1 MNKRRLVLISGRID
15 SGKTFLANRMKEVLL
30 EKENCAVLRYGY
42 GIGVKE
48 VARSCFGWD
57 GKKDE
62 RGRKLLQRV
71 GTEVGRA
78 YDPDI
83 WVEKAYERIMEL
95 IFYMY
100 SKEDLW
106 VIIDDWRF
114 ENEYTYFEE
123 AGDFDEIIKV
133 RVTRPEEKIS
143 DHISECSLP
152 TEDSFYDFRV
162 LMGGT
167 KDKVRQVAGKLINL
181 IEKGSRL

>member
-1 MNKRRLVLISGRID
+1 MNKFRLVLISGRID
-15 SGKTFLANRMKEVLL
+15 AGKTFLADRMKEVLL
-30 EKENCAVLRYGY
+30 EKENCAVLRYGF
-42 GIGVKE
+42 GIGVKK
-48 VARSCFGWD
+48 VAEECFGWD

-62 RGRKLLQRV
+62 RGRKLLQRI

-95 IFYMY
+95 IFYAY
-100 SKEDLW
+100 SDEDLW

-152 TEDSFYDFRV
+152 TGASFYDYIV
-162 LMGGT
+162 EMGGT
-167 KDKVRQVAGKLINL
+167 KEMVRNSAKQLITI
-181 IEKGSRL
+181 IEKRREL